1 MCHTIIWNWLI
12 LLTLRC
18 TLRCHKRKQ
27 KFAGT
32 KCTEILQFKML
43 NLCTSSCIY
52 WMSFQYWRKV
62 VLKLDFDSAS
72 ARNQQSTVWHCPDSK
87 TTSLCFYSLMAH
99 RQSLT
104 WLFWDKSY
112 DLITTLEVRGPNI
125 TPPRRFLLNKM
136 TNLHI
141 LNN

>member
-1 MCHTIIWNWLI
+1 MWSKHLKK
-12 LLTLRC
+12 L
-18 TLRCHKRKQ
+18 
-27 KFAGT
+27 

-72 ARNQQSTVWHCPDSK
+72 ARNQQSTIWHCPDSK

-112 DLITTLEVRGPNI
+112 DLILHLRYVGQTLCHRGGFFWI
-125 TPPRRFLLNKM
+125 RWLIYTFSIIIFY
-136 TNLHI
+136 LHI
-141 LNN
+141 KLSSDLICPRFKCL